1 MVDILKGMQF
11 YRMFIALVL
20 YVRELGCQGARNM
33 TGDADNVENSAL
45 PTPKFGDR
53 SLIFECQF
61 VGRPN
66 IYNTQEV

>member
-45 PTPKFGDR
+45 PHAQ
-53 SLIFECQF
+53 IW
-61 VGRPN
+61 RPVPN
-66 IYNTQEV
+66 F